1 MKLVLSSRSEIS
13 AWLWGINGIT
23 GVMAT
28 VLAVMIAMSWGIS
41 YSYWTG
47 VAIYAIAGL
56 SFIKIKKAVAP
67 DSP

>member
-41 YSYWTG
+41 YTYWTG
-47 VAIYAIAGL
+47 VAVYAIAGL
-56 SFIKIKKAVAP
+56 SFSKIKKAVAT